1 MCSQAHLLTYA
12 NKCCT
17 SEHFVSRSSLGL
29 RLALLLGVN
38 QHSISLLTACA
49 RARPALPEQ
58 ALLSF
63 PQTQP
68 RTFPCVEGQSQAQL
82 LSGCCSQGRSCK
94 PGSGLDWQKEHLL
107 LPSDCSDGVPDPGNT
122 PAVSCSS
129 LELKQAL
136 FTLTTALKG
145 KIKVD
150 FEVVEFTHQFG
161 FLHVCGIELW
171 APE

>member
-17 SEHFVSRSSLGL
+17 SEHFVSRGS
-29 RLALLLGVN
+29 LALGAD
-38 QHSISLLTACA
+38 QCSISLLTACA
-49 RARPALPEQ
+49 RACPALPEQ
-58 ALLSF
+58 AVLSF

-68 RTFPCVEGQSQAQL
+68 RTFPRVEGQSQAQL
-82 LSGCCSQGRSCK
+82 LSGAAHRAGAASLALDYTDRRSQ
-94 PGSGLDWQKEHLL
+94 QEHWV
-107 LPSDCSDGVPDPGNT
+107 LPRDCSNGVPDPGNT

-136 FTLTTALKG
+136 FTLITALKG

-161 FLHVCGIELW
+161 FLRVCGIELW
-171 APE
+171 ASE